1 MRQLVLLLL
10 IGMCSMKSIKEASKE
25 AFDLNEESTKKI
37 IERLGWTDKEE
48 ITKEEFK
55 DFFLKVLYKDD
66 EDRINNLSLGII
78 ERYIKDFPDSIKLSE
93 FAKWVSYDK
102 FMEAMKSA
110 VSDMFGEQYV
120 QDVVNA
126 FEEMEYD
133 EDEEEGEGE
142 GKTEET
148 ETEIKKEERVEE
160 L

>member
-10 IGMCSMKSIKEASKE
+10 IGICAMKSIKEASKE
-25 AFDLNEESTKKI
+25 AFDLNEESSKKI
-37 IERLGWTDKEE
+37 IEMLGWKDKED

-55 DFFLKVLYKDD
+55 DFFLKILYKDD

-78 ERYIKDFPDSIKLSE
+78 DRYIKDFPDSIKVSE

-120 QDVVNA
+120 QDVVKA
-126 FEEMEYD
+126 FEETEYD
-133 EDEEEGEGE
+133 EDEEEE
-142 GKTEET
+142 GKDTQEKET
-148 ETEIKKEERVEE
+148 KKEERVEE

>member
-10 IGMCSMKSIKEASKE
+10 IGMCAMKSIKEASKE
-25 AFDLNEESTKKI
+25 AFDLNEESAKKI
-37 IERLGWTDKEE
+37 IEKLGWADKEE

-78 ERYIKDFPDSIKLSE
+78 DRYIKDFPDSIKVTE
-93 FAKWVSYDK
+93 FAKWVSYEK
-102 FMEAMKSA
+102 LMEAMKSA

-120 QDVVNA
+120 QEVVNA
-126 FEEMEYD
+126 FEETEYD
-133 EDEEEGEGE
+133 EDEEEEGGE

-148 ETEIKKEERVEE
+148 ETKKEERVEE

>member
-10 IGMCSMKSIKEASKE
+10 IGICAMKSIKEASKE
-25 AFDLNEESTKKI
+25 AFDLNEESSKKI
-37 IERLGWTDKEE
+37 IEMLGWKDKED

-78 ERYIKDFPDSIKLSE
+78 DRYIKDFPDSIKVSE

-120 QDVVNA
+120 QDVVKA
-126 FEEMEYD
+126 FEETEYD
-133 EDEEEGEGE
+133 EDEEEEE
-142 GKTEET
+142 GKDTQET
-148 ETEIKKEERVEE
+148 ETKKEERVEE

>member
-10 IGMCSMKSIKEASKE
+10 IGICAMKSIKEASKE
-25 AFDLNEESTKKI
+25 AFDLNEESLKKI
-37 IERLGWTDKEE
+37 IEMLGWKDKED

-78 ERYIKDFPDSIKLSE
+78 DRYIKDFPDSIKVSE

-120 QDVVNA
+120 QDVVKA
-126 FEEMEYD
+126 FEETEYD
-133 EDEEEGEGE
+133 EDEEEEE
-142 GKTEET
+142 GKDTQEKET
-148 ETEIKKEERVEE
+148 KKEERVDE

>member
-10 IGMCSMKSIKEASKE
+10 IGMCAMKSIKEASKE
-25 AFDLNEESTKKI
+25 AFDLNEESAKKI
-37 IERLGWTDKEE
+37 IEKLGWADKEE

-66 EDRINNLSLGII
+66 EDKINNLSLGII
-78 ERYIKDFPDSIKLSE
+78 DRYIKDFPDSIKVTE
-93 FAKWVSYDK
+93 FAKWVSYEK

-120 QDVVNA
+120 QEVVNA
-126 FEEMEYD
+126 FEETEYD
-133 EDEEEGEGE
+133 EDEEEEGGE

-148 ETEIKKEERVEE
+148 ETKKEERVEE

>member
-1 MRQLVLLLL
+1 
-10 IGMCSMKSIKEASKE
+10 MKSIKEASKE
-25 AFDLNEESTKKI
+25 AFDLNEESSKKI
-37 IERLGWTDKEE
+37 IEMLGWKDKED

-55 DFFLKVLYKDD
+55 EFFLKVLYKDD

-78 ERYIKDFPDSIKLSE
+78 DRYIKDFPDSIKVSE

-120 QDVVNA
+120 QDVVKA
-126 FEEMEYD
+126 FEETEYD
-133 EDEEEGEGE
+133 EDEEEEE
-142 GKTEET
+142 GKDTQEKET
-148 ETEIKKEERVEE
+148 KKEERVEE

>member
-10 IGMCSMKSIKEASKE
+10 IGMCAMKSIKEASKE
-25 AFDLNEESTKKI
+25 AFDLNEESAKKI
-37 IERLGWTDKEE
+37 IEMLGWADKEE
-48 ITKEEFK
+48 ITREEFK

-66 EDRINNLSLGII
+66 EDKINNLSLGII
-78 ERYIKDFPDSIKLSE
+78 DRYIKDFPDSIKVTE
-93 FAKWVSYDK
+93 FAKWVSYEK

-120 QDVVNA
+120 QEVVNA
-126 FEEMEYD
+126 FEETEYD
-133 EDEEEGEGE
+133 EDEEEEGGE

-148 ETEIKKEERVEE
+148 ETKKEERVEE

>member
-10 IGMCSMKSIKEASKE
+10 IVMCTMKSIKEASKE
-25 AFDLNEESTKKI
+25 AFDLNEESAKKI
-37 IERLGWTDKEE
+37 IEMLGWADKEE
-48 ITKEEFK
+48 ITREEFK

-66 EDRINNLSLGII
+66 EDKINNLSLGII
-78 ERYIKDFPDSIKLSE
+78 DRYIKDFPDSIKVTE
-93 FAKWVSYDK
+93 FAKWVSYEK

-120 QDVVNA
+120 QEVVNA
-126 FEEMEYD
+126 FEETEYD
-133 EDEEEGEGE
+133 EEEEGGE

-148 ETEIKKEERVEE
+148 ETKKEERVEE

>member
-10 IGMCSMKSIKEASKE
+10 IGICAMKSIKEASKE
-25 AFDLNEESTKKI
+25 AFDLNEESSKKI
-37 IERLGWTDKEE
+37 IEMLGWKDKED

-78 ERYIKDFPDSIKLSE
+78 DRYIKDFPDSIKVSE

-120 QDVVNA
+120 QDVVKA
-126 FEEMEYD
+126 FEETEYD
-133 EDEEEGEGE
+133 EDEEEEG
-142 GKTEET
+142 GDKQET
-148 ETEIKKEERVEE
+148 ETKKEERVEE

>member
-1 MRQLVLLLL
+1 
-10 IGMCSMKSIKEASKE
+10 MKSIKEASKE
-25 AFDLNEESTKKI
+25 AFDLNEESSKKI
-37 IERLGWTDKEE
+37 IEMLGWKDKED

-78 ERYIKDFPDSIKLSE
+78 DRYIKDFPDSIKVSE

-120 QDVVNA
+120 QDVVKA
-126 FEEMEYD
+126 FEETEYD
-133 EDEEEGEGE
+133 EDEEEEE
-142 GKTEET
+142 GKDTHET
-148 ETEIKKEERVEE
+148 ETKKEERVEE

>member
-10 IGMCSMKSIKEASKE
+10 IGICAMKSIKEASKE
-25 AFDLNEESTKKI
+25 AFDLNEESSKKI
-37 IERLGWTDKEE
+37 IEMLGWKDKED

-55 DFFLKVLYKDD
+55 DFFLKILYKDD

-78 ERYIKDFPDSIKLSE
+78 DRYIKDFPDSIKVSE

-120 QDVVNA
+120 QDVVKA
-126 FEEMEYD
+126 FEETEYD
-133 EDEEEGEGE
+133 EDEDEEEEGKDTQE
-142 GKTEET
+142 KET
-148 ETEIKKEERVEE
+148 KKEERVEE

>member
-10 IGMCSMKSIKEASKE
+10 IVMCTMKSIKEASKE
-25 AFDLNEESTKKI
+25 AFDLNEESAKKI
-37 IERLGWTDKEE
+37 IEMLGWADKEE
-48 ITKEEFK
+48 ITREEFK

-66 EDRINNLSLGII
+66 EDKINNLSLGII
-78 ERYIKDFPDSIKLSE
+78 DRYIKDFPDSIKVTE
-93 FAKWVSYDK
+93 FAKWVSYEK

-120 QDVVNA
+120 QEVVNA
-126 FEEMEYD
+126 FEETEYD
-133 EDEEEGEGE
+133 EDEEGGE

-148 ETEIKKEERVEE
+148 ETKKEERVEE

>member
-10 IGMCSMKSIKEASKE
+10 IGMCTMKSIKEASKE
-25 AFDLNEESTKKI
+25 AFDLNEESAKKI
-37 IERLGWTDKEE
+37 IEMLGWADKEE
-48 ITKEEFK
+48 ITREEFK

-66 EDRINNLSLGII
+66 EDKINNLSLGII
-78 ERYIKDFPDSIKLSE
+78 DRYIKDFPDSIKVTE
-93 FAKWVSYDK
+93 FAKWVSYEK

-120 QDVVNA
+120 QEVVNA
-126 FEEMEYD
+126 FEETEYD
-133 EDEEEGEGE
+133 EDEEEEGGE

-148 ETEIKKEERVEE
+148 ETKKEERVEE

>member
-1 MRQLVLLLL
+1 MLLLL
-10 IGMCSMKSIKEASKE
+10 IGICAMKSIKEASKE
-25 AFDLNEESTKKI
+25 AFDLNEESSKKI
-37 IERLGWTDKEE
+37 IEMLGWKDKED

-78 ERYIKDFPDSIKLSE
+78 DRYIKDFPDSIKVSE

-120 QDVVNA
+120 QDVVKA
-126 FEEMEYD
+126 FEETEYDED
-133 EDEEEGEGE
+133 EDEEEG
-142 GKTEET
+142 KDTHET
-148 ETEIKKEERVEE
+148 ETKKEERVEE

>member
-10 IGMCSMKSIKEASKE
+10 IGICAMKSIKEASKE
-25 AFDLNEESTKKI
+25 AFDLNEESSKKI
-37 IERLGWTDKEE
+37 IEMLGWKDKED

-55 DFFLKVLYKDD
+55 DFFLKILYKDD

-78 ERYIKDFPDSIKLSE
+78 DRYIKDFPDSIKVSE

-120 QDVVNA
+120 QDVVKA
-126 FEEMEYD
+126 FEETEYD
-133 EDEEEGEGE
+133 EDEEEEE
-142 GKTEET
+142 GKDTHET
-148 ETEIKKEERVEE
+148 ETKKEERVEE

>member
-1 MRQLVLLLL
+1 MLLLL
-10 IGMCSMKSIKEASKE
+10 IGICAMKSIKEASKE
-25 AFDLNEESTKKI
+25 AFDLNEESSKKI
-37 IERLGWTDKEE
+37 IEMLGWKDKED

-78 ERYIKDFPDSIKLSE
+78 DRYIKDFPDSIKVSE

-120 QDVVNA
+120 QDVVKA
-126 FEEMEYD
+126 FEETEYD
-133 EDEEEGEGE
+133 EDEEEEEE
-142 GKTEET
+142 GKDTQEKET
-148 ETEIKKEERVEE
+148 KKEERVEE

>member
-1 MRQLVLLLL
+1 
-10 IGMCSMKSIKEASKE
+10 MKSIKEASKE
-25 AFDLNEESTKKI
+25 AFDLNEESSKKI
-37 IERLGWTDKEE
+37 IEMLGWKDKED

-78 ERYIKDFPDSIKLSE
+78 DRYIKDFPDSIKVSE

-120 QDVVNA
+120 QDVVKA
-126 FEEMEYD
+126 FEETEYDED
-133 EDEEEGEGE
+133 EDEEEG
-142 GKTEET
+142 KDTHET
-148 ETEIKKEERVEE
+148 ETKKEERVEE

>member
-10 IGMCSMKSIKEASKE
+10 IGICAMKSIKEASKE
-25 AFDLNEESTKKI
+25 AFDLNEESSKKI
-37 IERLGWTDKEE
+37 IEMLGWKDKED

-55 DFFLKVLYKDD
+55 DFFLKILYKDD

-78 ERYIKDFPDSIKLSE
+78 DRYIKDFPDSIKVSE

-120 QDVVNA
+120 QDVVKA
-126 FEEMEYD
+126 FEETEYD
-133 EDEEEGEGE
+133 EDEEEEEGGDKHE
-142 GKTEET
+142 KET
-148 ETEIKKEERVEE
+148 KKEERVEE

>member
-10 IGMCSMKSIKEASKE
+10 IGICAMKSIKEASKE
-25 AFDLNEESTKKI
+25 AFDLNEESSKKI
-37 IERLGWTDKEE
+37 IEMLGWKDKED

-55 DFFLKVLYKDD
+55 DFFLKILYKDD

-78 ERYIKDFPDSIKLSE
+78 DRYIKDFPDSIKVSE

-120 QDVVNA
+120 QDVVKA
-126 FEEMEYD
+126 FEETEYD
-133 EDEEEGEGE
+133 EDEEEEGGE

-148 ETEIKKEERVEE
+148 ETKKEERVEE